1 MTFIP
6 TTGQGVA
13 AASGLTN
20 ASGQVTATTSTTNAD
35 LGRMNFANSPNY
47 VSGKMSTGTFVAA
60 LNVLNVGTQPSRPT
74 S

>member
-1 MTFIP
+1 MTYIP
-6 TTGQGVA
+6 TSGQGVA
-13 AASGLTN
+13 AAPGLAN

-35 LGRMNFANSPNY
+35 LGRVNFANSPNY
-47 VSGKMSTGTFVAA
+47 GSGKTTTALFVSA